1 MLVGGRWRMAAAAV
15 DISGGGSGGGGGC
28 VVVYAALDPDVP
40 TFQAWRLFISRDA
53 ITRSNFVSR
62 IFIQKHRLH
71 SRARSCLNP
80 SVRVAFST
88 H

>member
-15 DISGGGSGGGGGC
+15 DLGGGGSGGGGGGGRGGGGGC

-53 ITRSNFVSR
+53 ITRTNFVSR

-80 SVRVAFST
+80 
-88 H
+88 